1 MNPLELIARQ
11 ISKPLMRDS
20 WGTTATA
27 DWDLLSLDGI
37 LPLRTTMQPNREG
50 EVTGGYANLVST
62 AYAGNGVVFACILT
76 RLLLF
81 SEARFQFQ
89 QLRNSRPGN
98 LFGTAEL
105 KILEHP
111 EPGKTTGD
119 LLSRAIVDID
129 LSGNWYGLR
138 TGNRIKRLHPAWVTI
153 IVGNRNNPDASS
165 WDSESEVLGYIYEP
179 GGPGSGQKPE
189 TYLASDV
196 AHFAPIPDPM
206 AQYRGMSWLTPILRE
221 MAADTS
227 ATAHKL
233 AFFRNAATPNLSIKL
248 PPTMTQEKARDWIA
262 LFEQEHRG
270 VRNAYRS
277 MYFGGGAEATIIG
290 ANFQQM
296 DFRGLQSGFETRIA
310 SAAGMHPV
318 IVPFSEG
325 LTGSSLNAGNFQQ
338 AARLVADK
346 TLRPLWRNFAGSIE
360 RVIPLPNPSTR
371 LWYDDR
377 DIPFLR
383 SDVQDVAE
391 IQQKNASTISTYITA
406 GFEPATAVDAV
417 NAGDLDRL
425 VHSGLVSV
433 QLQPPGTTAV
443 PLRATEDFWP
453 SDGPFSMIGTVTRD
467 MVVPSDH
474 PIVRAFPSMFEPSK
488 VPLLTDRTEIHCPGC
503 NRFVGYASGDPAAIG
518 LEMQCRNC
526 KRLVPL
532 KMPT

>member
-1 MNPLELIARQ
+1 MNPLEVIARQ
-11 ISKPLMRDS
+11 ISKPLLR
-20 WGTTATA
+20 TAFAPLSMA
-27 DWDLLSLDGI
+27 DWNDMFSLDGV
-37 LPLRTTMQPNREG
+37 LPLHTTMQPNREG
-50 EVTGGYANLVST
+50 EITGEYQSLVSS
-62 AYAGNGVVFACILT
+62 AYAGNGVVFACVLA

-81 SEARFQFQ
+81 SEARFQYQ

-105 KILEHP
+105 NILEHP

-129 LSGNWYGLR
+129 LAGNWYGLR
-138 TGNRIKRLHPAWVTI
+138 RGNRIKRLHPAWVTI

-165 WDSESEVLGYIYEP
+165 WDPSSEVIGYVYEP
-179 GGPGSGQKPE
+179 GGPGGGQEPQ
-189 TYLASDV
+189 TYLASEV

-206 AQYRGMSWLTPILRE
+206 AQYRGMSWLTPVLRE
-221 MAADTS
+221 MMADTS
-227 ATAHKL
+227 ATSHKL

-290 ANFQQM
+290 ADFQQM

-318 IVPFSEG
+318 ILPFSEG

-346 TLRPLWRNFAGSIE
+346 TLRPLWRNFAGSMEKI
-360 RVIPLPNPSTR
+360 IPLPNPATR

-377 DIPFLR
+377 DIAFLR
-383 SDVQDVAE
+383 SDVKDVAD

-406 GFEPATAVDAV
+406 GFEPASAVDTV
-417 NAGDLDRL
+417 DAGDLARL
-425 VHSGLVSV
+425 VHTGLVSV
-433 QLQPPGTTAV
+433 QLQPPGTSA
-443 PLRATEDFWP
+443 PEPARAIADFWP
-453 SDGPFSMIGTVTRD
+453 VDGPLSSVGTVKRD
-467 MVVPSDH
+467 TVIAGDH
-474 PIVRAFPSMFEPSK
+474 PIVRAFPSMFEPAG
-488 VPLLTDRTEIHCPGC
+488 VPLQLAAEWRCSHCHRKIAEREGLGTEIRCKCGTL
-503 NRFVGYASGDPAAIG
+503 NVGKP
-518 LEMQCRNC
+518 
-526 KRLVPL
+526 
-532 KMPT
+532 